1 MEGYEN
7 SELNAL
13 ENDRNNTDRGL
24 KNAHPRLNKFK
35 NVALALVLA
44 GGMAISMSACTSFG
58 GDGTTPGNDGTTP
71 GGGNGTTSGGNNSEY
86 SQILENVINSPYYN
100 EVIDDYINSNN
111 KDTQNAE
118 APIPYTF
125 LEREGLD
132 VNAIKNDQLECESVA
147 YIMNNDTSKL
157 YLSTRAESAEGYYA
171 NYVLSYQLTEQEY
184 NDLYMLHEDNYIQS
198 GLFIQEL
205 DAQKNAKV
213 ESHVNVEKDT
223 FNGLEGRIQY
233 LCDDYIDNE
242 YVYIDVTSANEDA
255 EFTLNVRS
263 APASRKN
270 MIIENQE
277 LRKMN
282 CSSSDWFYNYT
293 NQIFSLTKMTMFDID
308 NLDEFKA
315 NYESITYFD
324 SQRYHNPYT
333 SIENELNK

>member
-13 ENDRNNTDRGL
+13 ENDRNNADRGL

-58 GDGTTPGNDGTTP
+58 GDGTTPGGDGTTP
-71 GGGNGTTSGGNNSEY
+71 GGNGTTPGENNGKY
-86 SQILENVINSPYYN
+86 SQILEDVINSDYYN
-100 EVIDDYINSNN
+100 EIIDNFGSDGNLYGSNL
-111 KDTQNAE
+111 E

-132 VNAIKNDQLECESVA
+132 IEAIKNDELECKSIA
-147 YIMNNDTSKL
+147 YILNNDTSKL
-157 YLSTRAESAEGYYA
+157 YLSTRAETAAGYYA
-171 NYVLSYQLTEQEY
+171 NYVLSYPLTQKEY
-184 NDLYMLHEDNYIQS
+184 DDLYMLHERKYIQS
-198 GLFIQEL
+198 GFFIQEL
-205 DAQKNAKV
+205 DTQKRATV

-223 FNGLEGRIQY
+223 FSGLEHRIQY
-233 LCDDYIDNE
+233 LCDDYINNE
-242 YVYIDVTSANEDA
+242 DVYIDVTSANEDA

-263 APASRKN
+263 APAIRKN

-293 NQIFSLTKMTMFDID
+293 NQIFSLTKTTMFDID

-315 NYESITYFD
+315 SYESITYFD
-324 SQRYHNPYT
+324 SQGNTYFVDPF
-333 SIENELNK
+333 

>member
-1 MEGYEN
+1 M
-7 SELNAL
+7 
-13 ENDRNNTDRGL
+13 
-24 KNAHPRLNKFK
+24 
-35 NVALALVLA
+35 
-44 GGMAISMSACTSFG
+44 
-58 GDGTTPGNDGTTP
+58 
-71 GGGNGTTSGGNNSEY
+71 
-86 SQILENVINSPYYN
+86 
-100 EVIDDYINSNN
+100 
-111 KDTQNAE
+111 
-118 APIPYTF
+118 
-125 LEREGLD
+125 
-132 VNAIKNDQLECESVA
+132 
-147 YIMNNDTSKL
+147 
-157 YLSTRAESAEGYYA
+157 YLSTRAESAEGHYA
-171 NYVLSYQLTEQEY
+171 NFVLSYQLTEQEY

-277 LRKMN
+277 LRKME
-282 CSSSDWFYNYT
+282 CHSYPIYYNFT
-293 NQIFSLTKMTMFDID
+293 NHVFSMKLSTGFDID
-308 NLDEFKA
+308 NLNGFKE
-315 NYESITYFD
+315 NSEPITYFD